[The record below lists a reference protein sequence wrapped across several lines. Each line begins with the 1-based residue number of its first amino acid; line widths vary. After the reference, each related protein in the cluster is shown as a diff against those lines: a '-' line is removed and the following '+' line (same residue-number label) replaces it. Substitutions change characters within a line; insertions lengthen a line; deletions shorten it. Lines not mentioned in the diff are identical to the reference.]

1 MLGAGMLHTGPRNS
15 GSVLIEP
22 TTRNSTILG
31 AGILHTTGPHNSG
44 LTSSATLQEARVI
57 CNRRRYS
64 DVIPSTLNRV
74 ESVAESLRRNSL
86 QDPVGRRTTHRRNAV
101 ANNPS
106 LTGALGA
113 ETGRISSRRPST
125 DSIQRHDER
134 RRSVG
139 DSFAQYNPEQVD
151 LTRLAIQALKKYL
164 PDDDFSDN
172 DEEEASLGS
181 SIEWDSYISEE
192 DYDETCTSV
201 DESADILLVADPG
214 QDHSTHTIYK
224 SILCCTKPL
233 QSSLVKPS
241 VDSYLNSPPKQRK
254 KLTFGTISLREYAV
268 TVGAFSASDDQCPIQ
283 LSWEH
288 GHDVH
293 MKLPPANDDNMKSEQ
308 TTETLALP
316 SSPRRLSLHERRRR
330 IAAVQGIPEDQVGQ
344 LQYDILMNQIQQA
357 MNCIS
362 P

>member
-1 MLGAGMLHTGPRNS
+1 MLNTRPRNS
-15 GSVLIEP
+15 GSIP
-22 TTRNSTILG
+22 
-31 AGILHTTGPHNSG
+31 
-44 LTSSATLQEARVI
+44 SATLQDAVVT

-64 DVIPSTLNRV
+64 DVIPSTMNPAEAL
-74 ESVAESLRRNSL
+74 AESFRRNSL
-86 QDPVGRRTTHRRNAV
+86 QDPVGRRTSLSHRRNSV
-101 ANNPS
+101 VNDPS
-106 LTGALGA
+106 LTG
-113 ETGRISSRRPST
+113 T
-125 DSIQRHDER
+125 DQVHHRR
-134 RRSVG
+134 RRSNVMKCNG
-139 DSFAQYNPEQVD
+139 SICAQPSGSFAEYNPQQID
-151 LTRLAIQALKKYL
+151 LTRLAIQALQKYL
-164 PDDDFSDN
+164 PDDDLSGN

-192 DYDETCTSV
+192 ECDETCTSI
-201 DESADILLVADPG
+201 DESAEIVPVAEPG
-214 QDHSTHTIYK
+214 HDHSAQTIYK

-233 QSSLVKPS
+233 PSSLEMPS
-241 VDSYLNSPPKQRK
+241 PDYYLTSPPKQRK

-268 TVGAFSASDDQCPIQ
+268 TVGAFSASDDQYPIQ

-293 MKLPPANDDNMKSEQ
+293 MKLPPQSADEPFSLSPQEN
-308 TTETLALP
+308 ETPIHLP

-357 MNCIS
+357 INCIS